1 MAITTYAELQTAV
14 ASWLHRDVDQIV
26 DFITMAEKRINS
38 LLDSRVGEVDAS
50 LTATPSS
57 RYITLP
63 TGYIRPLQ
71 LWCTYYDPRREVLY
85 VTPQDLITSTS
96 ESYPTQYTINGA
108 SIEFNY
114 PPDIAYTYTLKYK
127 KHYDIAITSTNDI
140 LTNYPQIYLYG
151 ALVEACLLTREDPS
165 RFEERF
171 QLALDEAIKSES
183 KNYSNAKI
191 ISESSI
197 LGYPELNILSNGD

>member
-26 DFITMAEKRINS
+26 DFIAMAEKRLNA

-114 PPDIAYTYTLKYK
+114 PPDVAYTYTLKYK
-127 KHYDIAITSTNDI
+127 KHYDIASTSTNDI
-140 LTNYPQIYLYG
+140 LTNYTGIYLYG
-151 ALVEACLLTREDPS
+151 ALVNSCMLTREDELKFER
-165 RFEERF
+165 RFEN
-171 QLALDEAIKSES
+171 LLDAFITAES

-197 LGYPELNILSNGD
+197 LGYPELNISSNGD